1 MRHDLGVI
9 EYLLT
14 YPDLRHHPLEDRT
27 LEHLQVKDLSAA
39 EPFFGLYAEHRE
51 QAQTLRRIA
60 AATQQGL
67 QDASMPRR
75 DYIRLLSSFVAAQ
88 RDHIRKEEASFFP
101 AAERILDASDWAE
114 VESKVADLIDPLS
127 ADPVEHRFAA
137 LRRNLASWDT
147 DDRWARQ

>member
-60 AATQQGL
+60 AATQQRL

-88 RDHIRKEEASFFP
+88 RDQRFVCRFHRLRPGGLP
-101 AAERILDASDWAE
+101 ARG
-114 VESKVADLIDPLS
+114 
-127 ADPVEHRFAA
+127 
-137 LRRNLASWDT
+137 
-147 DDRWARQ
+147 